1 MSHVTKGI
9 IVSFDEE
16 SAANPVEEPPAE
28 HVVDVSERVMTEGSD
43 GGTEGEEEEEKEEGK
58 EEGEEEE
65 EEEEEDVEKEKKR
78 KEGAKQ
84 EKKEAKAAVTAILP
98 SAAFTYSDVDAILKD
113 SFNYKESNHSTIC
126 DIIGMYLKGQKI
138 LYTEAKTLCEQR
150 LNSLMLPT
158 ICITAICSVISVV
171 LKEYDFSS
179 TIVSSLNG
187 LNFFFLTLINYL
199 KLDAKA
205 EAHRVS
211 AYKFDKL
218 QSKMEFSSGKILFI
232 AAEARSLPSIISDI
246 EKEVREIKET
256 NQFILP
262 ERIRFHYPILYNTN
276 VFAEVKKIQTEETRL
291 INDLKDVLNE
301 HTRLNMKIHLS
312 PSTALPQDIGRL
324 AVLDVQKKLLTT
336 QIINMKNKYLEID
349 SKFEA
354 EMQEQRDYAE
364 STFQLCGCLKT

>member
-1 MSHVTKGI
+1 MTGTQTTKENTSKNT
-9 IVSFDEE
+9 VVEPEE
-16 SAANPVEEPPAE
+16 STNL
-28 HVVDVSERVMTEGSD
+28 
-43 GGTEGEEEEEKEEGK
+43 KEEDESSEISQEEIPPEVK
-58 EEGEEEE
+58 EII
-65 EEEEEDVEKEKKR
+65 
-78 KEGAKQ
+78 AKIP
-84 EKKEAKAAVTAILP
+84 KAM
-98 SAAFTYSDVDAILKD
+98 FDYREVDNMLKD
-113 SFNYKESNHSTIC
+113 AFNYKESNHSMIC

-232 AAEARSLPSIISDI
+232 AAESRSLPTILTDI
-246 EKEVREIKET
+246 EKDVREIKET

-262 ERIRFHYPILYNTN
+262 ESIRFNYPRLYNIN
-276 VFAEVKKIQTEETRL
+276 IFAEVKKIQTEETGL
-291 INDLKDVLNE
+291 INNLKDVLNE
-301 HTRLNMKIHLS
+301 HFNLNVIIH
-312 PSTALPQDIGRL
+312 STDAPNLKDLGRL
-324 AVLDVQKKLLTT
+324 QMLEVQKKLLTT
-336 QIINMKNKYLEID
+336 QIINIKNKFLQID
-349 SKFEA
+349 SQFEE
-354 EMQEQRDYAE
+354 EMQEQREYVTG
-364 STFQLCGCLKT
+364 TFQLCGCLKT

>member
-1 MSHVTKGI
+1 MGDVTKTI
-9 IVSFDEE
+9 ILSIEE
-16 SAANPVEEPPAE
+16 DPSGANPVVNEP
-28 HVVDVSERVMTEGSD
+28 VVDGEKAEEIGAEEAEQEQEA
-43 GGTEGEEEEEKEEGK
+43 EGEA
-58 EEGEEEE
+58 EGEAEAEQE
-65 EEEEEDVEKEKKR
+65 AEDDEYES
-78 KEGAKQ
+78 
-84 EKKEAKAAVTAILP
+84 LP
-98 SAAFTYSDVDAILKD
+98 HAAFGYRDVDIMLKD

-171 LKEYDFSS
+171 LKEYSFSS

-232 AAEARSLPSIISDI
+232 AAQARSLPGIIADI
-246 EKEVREIKET
+246 EKDVREIKET

-262 ERIRFHYPILYNTN
+262 ESIRFHYPRLYNTN

-291 INDLKDVLNE
+291 INDLKDVLNQ
-301 HTRLNMKIHLS
+301 HVALNLKIHS
-312 PSTALPQDIGRL
+312 MKEPLPQDKGRL
-324 AVLDVQKKLLTT
+324 LVLEVQQKLLTT

-349 SKFEA
+349 SQFEE
-354 EMQEQRDYAE
+354 EMQEQREYAT
-364 STFQLCGCLKT
+364 SSFQLCGCLKT

>member
-1 MSHVTKGI
+1 M
-9 IVSFDEE
+9 
-16 SAANPVEEPPAE
+16 
-28 HVVDVSERVMTEGSD
+28 
-43 GGTEGEEEEEKEEGK
+43 
-58 EEGEEEE
+58 
-65 EEEEEDVEKEKKR
+65 
-78 KEGAKQ
+78 
-84 EKKEAKAAVTAILP
+84 
-98 SAAFTYSDVDAILKD
+98 LKD

-150 LNSLMLPT
+150 LNYLMLPT

-171 LKEYDFSS
+171 LKEYEFSS

-232 AAEARSLPSIISDI
+232 AAEARSLPGIIADI
-246 EKEVREIKET
+246 EKDVREIKET

-262 ERIRFHYPILYNTN
+262 ERIRFRYPRLYNTN

-291 INDLKDVLNE
+291 VNDLKDVLNE
-301 HTRLNMKIHLS
+301 HARISLKNLDVKV
-312 PSTALPQDIGRL
+312 PDAWDKGRL
-324 AVLDVQKKLLTT
+324 KVLEVQMKLLTT
-336 QIINMKNKYLEID
+336 QIINMKNRYLEID
-349 SKFEA
+349 VQYEA
-354 EMQEQRDYAE
+354 EMEEQREYAE
-364 STFQLCGCLKT
+364 SSFQLCGCLKT